1 MAAMW
6 RLTNIFVRPT
16 DGTFETWR
24 SELKFKSQR
33 PGYGDLIHVW
43 LELLKGPVEP
53 VQLFQGAV
61 QFLDM
66 LNWATLVRCWT
77 LEHLWGVKQLTVIGR
92 GEWTQDSTAVIT
104 KMHLDSFRS
113 M

>member
-16 DGTFETWR
+16 DGTFETFR
-24 SELKFKSQR
+24 SELKFKSRR

-77 LEHLWGVKQLTVIGR
+77 LKHLWGCQTINSDMSGR
-92 GEWTQDSTAVIT
+92 VDA
-104 KMHLDSFRS
+104 R
-113 M
+113 

>member
-66 LNWATLVRCWT
+66 LNWATLVRSR
-77 LEHLWGVKQLTVIGR
+77 LEICQNIYT
-92 GEWTQDSTAVIT
+92 T
-104 KMHLDSFRS
+104 KFSCVRILHIENA
-113 M
+113 

>member
-16 DGTFETWR
+16 DGTFETFR
-24 SELKFKSQR
+24 SELKFKSRR

-77 LEHLWGVKQLTVIGR
+77 LEHL
-92 GEWTQDSTAVIT
+92 
-104 KMHLDSFRS
+104 
-113 M
+113 